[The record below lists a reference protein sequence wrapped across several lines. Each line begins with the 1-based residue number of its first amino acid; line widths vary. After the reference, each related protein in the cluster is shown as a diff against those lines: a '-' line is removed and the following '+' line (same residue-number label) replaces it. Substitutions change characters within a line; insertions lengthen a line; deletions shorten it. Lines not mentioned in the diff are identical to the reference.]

1 MSEIFVDD
9 FGTVLQATLGADITG
24 QTEIRIDITKPDE
37 STNERVA
44 TVVDLLTG
52 VIKYTTIA
60 EDFDTVGNYCLVPF
74 VKFGANAEFRGK
86 ATKFTVKDPCT

>member
-9 FGTVLQATLGADITG
+9 FGTILQATLGADITG
-24 QTEIRIDITKPDE
+24 QTEIRIDITQPDE
-37 STNERVA
+37 TVLERGA

-60 EDFDTVGNYCLVPF
+60 ADFSQTGNYCLVPF
-74 VKFGANAEFRGK
+74 VKFGSSAEFRGK
-86 ATKFTVKDPCT
+86 AKKFTVKAPCD